1 MMIWISVDS
10 ATPVVRE
17 RCIAPELTLLQLPLL
32 PPFPSLDC
40 PPPPSSEIAAK
51 LRATQLDNIAR
62 AKRMHAQSA
71 DPSDGNES
79 QDLEDGELDHQTRV
93 DIQGTKSPKW
103 NVTDS
108 PGHLGNL
115 SDDASHI

>member
-1 MMIWISVDS
+1 
-10 ATPVVRE
+10 
-17 RCIAPELTLLQLPLL
+17 
-32 PPFPSLDC
+32 
-40 PPPPSSEIAAK
+40 
-51 LRATQLDNIAR
+51 
-62 AKRMHAQSA
+62 MHAQSA

-93 DIQGTKSPKW
+93 DIQGTKSPKR